1 MQGREIAFA
10 GLRKFAP
17 FCGNGASQRVIP
29 RRNNMVK
36 RALVTGANKGIGFE
50 IARELGKNGYE
61 ILLGARDE
69 SRGAQAVENLKKDNI
84 AVSFVRVDL
93 HDFDTLH
100 AASVQVG
107 TLDILVNNA
116 GIPGNLKTEK
126 SNFDMDKSPF
136 AYTTDELR
144 QTMEVNFFGTHEL
157 IKSLLP
163 KLSEEAKIINV
174 TIPVSGNHYW
184 QPLAYKTS
192 KAAQN
197 VMTMI
202 FGVEFAKTGSK
213 RQVFGVMPGATA
225 TDLNGETEGAHGGK
239 VKSARDAG
247 KLIAGLALDSKNFN
261 GCLINWDGTR
271 IASYEPADFAV

>member
-1 MQGREIAFA
+1 M
-10 GLRKFAP
+10 
-17 FCGNGASQRVIP
+17 S
-29 RRNNMVK
+29 K

-50 IARELGKNGYE
+50 IARELGKNGFE

-69 SRGAQAVENLKKDNI
+69 RRGAQSVENLKRDGIVAHFIKI
-84 AVSFVRVDL
+84 DL
-93 HDFDTLH
+93 NDFAALH
-100 AASVQVG
+100 AASSKAGV
-107 TLDILVNNA
+107 LDILVNNA

-126 SNFDMDKSPF
+126 SNLDMGKSPF

-163 KLSEEAKIINV
+163 NLAEDAKIINV
-174 TIPVSGNHYW
+174 TIPVSGNLHW

-197 VMTMI
+197 IMTMI

-213 RQVFGVMPGATA
+213 RQIFGVMPGATA
-225 TDLNGETEGAHGGK
+225 TELNGEPEGAYGGMF
-239 VKSARDAG
+239 KSALHAG
-247 KLIAGLALDSKNFN
+247 KLIAGFAIDSKNYN
-261 GCLINWDGTR
+261 GYIINWDATV
-271 IASYEPADFAV
+271 IKSYEPEGFIH

>member
-1 MQGREIAFA
+1 MI
-10 GLRKFAP
+10 
-17 FCGNGASQRVIP
+17 
-29 RRNNMVK
+29 K

-50 IARELGKNGYE
+50 IARELGKNDCA
-61 ILLGARDE
+61 IFLGARDE
-69 SRGAQAVENLKKDNI
+69 RRGLQAVENLKKDGI
-84 AVSFVRVDL
+84 EARFVKIDL

-100 AASVQVG
+100 ATTGKVG

-126 SNFDMDKSPF
+126 SNLDMGKSPF

-157 IKSLLP
+157 IKSLMSNLT
-163 KLSEEAKIINV
+163 EDAKIINI
-174 TIPVSGNHYW
+174 TIPVSGDFYW

-197 VMTMI
+197 VMTMV

-213 RQVFGVMPGATA
+213 RQIFGVMPGATA
-225 TDLNGETEGAHGGK
+225 TDLNGETEGAHGGMF
-239 VKSARDAG
+239 KSARYVG
-247 KLIAGLALDSKNFN
+247 KLIAGFALDGKNHN
-261 GCLINWDGTR
+261 GRIINWDGTE
-271 IASYEPADFAV
+271 IESYEPKDFVP